1 MIGAC
6 AKTQTLSLDE
16 EMRLIEGIP
25 YNLDFFQDFSV
36 RQLSGKTI
44 EDISSLDLWMMI
56 DEIENGMKVI
66 RAVDQK
72 STELDDRE
80 RMLVRK
86 ALAKSSS
93 SMIRWEEKHNKISG
107 KKAAKKL
114 EKVLRDLGVD

>member
-86 ALAKSSS
+86 ALEEEYSIAQ
-93 SMIRWEEKHNKISG
+93 WEVKHDKKSG
-107 KKAAKKL
+107 KKGIKKL
-114 EKVLRDLGVD
+114 DKIWKDWGIN